1 MVIRW
6 SLTMDIFMWGG
17 SPYEKKVRQLMVNNS
32 TNINKT
38 NYHLKS
44 LNTKRPRQMTCDID
58 NLSLEQAEKCSMVKL
73 VMGSQHPLLIIGY
86 PMAIQKCTD
95 LNKQYKIC
103 TGLLSLKNPHT
114 SIIGYP
120 IIKRGCWDPITSL
133 TMLHFSACSK
143 LRLSMSHVICRGLFV
158 FNDLRW

>member
-1 MVIRW
+1 MKTFFFFFLNTNIIEPNCAWMVIRW

-95 LNKQYKIC
+95 LNEQYKIC

-114 SIIGYP
+114 SIITKMNNDVNMDSTIAG
-120 IIKRGCWDPITSL
+120 
-133 TMLHFSACSK
+133 
-143 LRLSMSHVICRGLFV
+143 SMNANS
-158 FNDLRW
+158 